1 MGVLLRQLCILFTFA
16 CHICMALASEALTPR
31 GRRVAA
37 DEQRRIEFLSR
48 EISDV
53 IQKADSEV
61 RLLSQ
66 VATVRA
72 LPSAPY
78 TLKAMIPVK
87 LIPELIELN

>member
-1 MGVLLRQLCILFTFA
+1 
-16 CHICMALASEALTPR
+16 MALASEALTPR

-37 DEQRRIEFLSR
+37 DEQRRIDLLSR
-48 EISDV
+48 EISEV

-72 LPSAPY
+72 LPSAPS

-87 LIPELIELN
+87 FISC